1 MNKQDLQNSKNVF
14 AELLKH
20 LPRED
25 VLAFFKLM
33 AEVRRDLAETERD
46 IRRIDARRDVLL
58 AQIQSRH
65 LLLEQAMGHIF
76 AERRAVI
83 EKHFSVIDHGIQK
96 GDRDIINTGLG
107 GLADLVCSNPFQ
119 DLAALSSSLNSGE
132 TIEI

>member
-1 MNKQDLQNSKNVF
+1 MNRQELQNSKNTF
-14 AELLKH
+14 QELLKH

-25 VLAFFKLM
+25 VLAFFKLL
-33 AEVRRDLAETERD
+33 AEVRRDIAETERD

-76 AERRAVI
+76 SERRAVI
-83 EKHFSVIDHGIQK
+83 EKHFSVIDHGIQT
-96 GDRDIINTGLG
+96 GDREVINTGLG

-119 DLAALSSSLNSGE
+119 DLAALAGKLNGGE